1 MKLSDLVPVVPASEL
16 PLIVRQTGEHIAY
29 VIQRDRWL
37 KSEPVVMDRIRAMPL
52 YNHNLGVLK
61 EANMPIL
68 CGKCG
73 IAIREDVYVGYSGY
87 CPDCLYKVNNKSKC

>member
-29 VIQRDRWL
+29 AIQRDQWL
-37 KSEPVVMDRIRAMPL
+37 QSENVVMSRINAMPL
-52 YNHNLGVLK
+52 YNNNLGVLK
-61 EANMPIL
+61 QSNMPIV

-73 IAIREDVYVGYSGY
+73 IEIREDVYVGYSGY